1 MFIPFIGLVLAST
14 VSAKVI
20 DIQVGGDGGALVFV
34 PEAVFAD
41 AGDQVVYH
49 FNPKNHTVTQSSF
62 AGPCTPKEGGVKSG
76 FRPVGVD
83 VAVADRPTF
92 TIHVNDTQPIW
103 VFCGQASN
111 TPNSHCGAGMV
122 SAVNCGPDGAPN
134 SFTNFKKSAL
144 DIGAKLKADAQ
155 HPPTST
161 WTPDYGTTAIPPP
174 TSTWTADYGTTTIPP
189 PPSPSLVTDTVT
201 LGNDVWTTTYS
212 SYPNSPAP
220 TPVSPSGNTIEVIVG
235 GPNGNLTF
243 TPSRVSAAPRDT
255 IKFTFQVKN
264 HTVTQSSFSAPCM
277 PLTDKTNGTR
287 IGFDSGYFPV
297 AANATT
303 FPTWSLTI
311 NDTAPMWAYCAQ
323 ANHCGGGMVFAIN
336 SDETSGRNFA
346 AFQSLAKTLNGTTSS
361 NSTNPTN
368 GNTGTENGAMSNSVG
383 GGLIVAFVAA
393 LVGSLL

>member
-1 MFIPFIGLVLAST
+1 
-14 VSAKVI
+14 
-20 DIQVGGDGGALVFV
+20 
-34 PEAVFAD
+34 
-41 AGDQVVYH
+41 
-49 FNPKNHTVTQSSF
+49 
-62 AGPCTPKEGGVKSG
+62 
-76 FRPVGVD
+76 
-83 VAVADRPTF
+83 
-92 TIHVNDTQPIW
+92 
-103 VFCGQASN
+103 
-111 TPNSHCGAGMV
+111 MV
-122 SAVNCGPDGAPN
+122 HAINCGPDGAPN

-144 DIGAKLKADAQ
+144 DIGAKLKADAE
-155 HPPTST
+155 H
-161 WTPDYGTTAIPPP
+161 PP

-189 PPSPSLVTDTVT
+189 PPSPSLVTDTIT
-201 LGNDVWTTTYS
+201 LGSDVWTTTYS

-243 TPSRVSAAPRDT
+243 TPSRVSAAPRDI

-264 HTVTQSSFSAPCM
+264 HTVTQSSFGAPCM
-277 PLTDKTNGTR
+277 PLTDKTNGTK

-297 AANATT
+297 AAGTTT

-323 ANHCGGGMVFAIN
+323 ANHCGAGMVFAIN

-361 NSTNPTN
+361 NSTSPNNGTTG
-368 GNTGTENGAMSNSVG
+368 GNTDTGSGVMSNSVG
-383 GGLIVAFVAA
+383 GGLVVALVAA

>member
-20 DIQVGGDGGALVFV
+20 DIQVGGEGGALTFT
-34 PEAVFAD
+34 PEAIFAV

-49 FNPKNHTVTQSSF
+49 FNPKNHSVTQSSF
-62 AGPCTPKEGGVKSG
+62 AGPCSPKEGGFSSG
-76 FRPVGVD
+76 FRPVGAD

-92 TIHVNDTQPIW
+92 TVQVNDTQPIW

-122 SAVNCGPDGAPN
+122 HAINCGADGAPN

-144 DIGAKLKADAQ
+144 EIGDKLKAGAQ
-155 HPPTST
+155 N
-161 WTPDYGTTAIPPP
+161 PPP
-174 TSTWTADYGTTTIPP
+174 SSTWTADYGTTTIPP
-189 PPSPSLVTDTVT
+189 PPSPSLVTDVIT
-201 LGNDVWTTTYS
+201 LGSDVWTTTYS

-220 TPVSPSGNTIEVIVG
+220 TPVSPSGSTIEVIVG
-235 GPNGNLTF
+235 GPSGNLTF

-255 IKFTFQVKN
+255 IKFTFHVKN

-297 AANATT
+297 AADATT
-303 FPTWSLTI
+303 FPTWSITI

-323 ANHCGGGMVFAIN
+323 ANHCGAGMVFAIN

-368 GNTGTENGAMSNSVG
+368 GSTGGNTGTDNGAMSNSVG
-383 GGLIVAFVAA
+383 GGFVLALVAA
-393 LVGSLL
+393 LVGSSL